1 MYLAVTFSTA
11 DYANASAVPAEI
23 VLIDEQDRTYVQTR
37 GNDTLRM
44 LREGETLYETEAEA
58 LAEGVAALRR
68 TAATAL
74 ARADEIEARLA
85 STKPEVLA

>member
-44 LREGETLYETEAEA
+44 LRDGETLYETEAEA

-85 STKPEVLA
+85 STKPEVIA

>member
-85 STKPEVLA
+85 STKAEVIA